1 MGLSIKKNLPEIV
14 FGSSNKAESQRISR
28 GIRAGDLRKL
38 IPRIYT
44 SNLVDSNETIVKRNL
59 YPILGKLF
67 PGALLSHRSAL
78 EGGPTETGHIFLTYK
93 YSKRVCLPG
102 FTIHLLKGVAP
113 LEDDMPFVE
122 GMFLSS
128 PHRAFMENLQ
138 ISRSRSSAPKVLAK
152 EEIENRLDQICG
164 IKGTKAMNQLRD
176 KAREVS
182 QVLNM
187 ENQFQKLNN
196 IIAALLRTR
205 PSCELSSAQARATSL
220 GVPYDPVRLDCFN
233 QLFSALTQ
241 SQLPA
246 REQKVLSQEEIRTLA
261 FLDAYFSNYI
271 EGTEFEISEAY
282 DIIYNNKV
290 PVKRPEDAHD
300 ILGTFRLASNHQEMD
315 KVPET
320 FDQFVDLL
328 KSRHFAVMEA
338 RPAKLPGEFKDK
350 PNRAGDTHFV
360 TPELVSGT
368 LLKGFE
374 MSRAVQ
380 NGIKRAI
387 FIMFLIAEVHPF
399 VDGNGRIARIMMNS
413 ELIHSGL
420 CCIIIPTVFRDD
432 YLLALRALSRSN
444 NAAPLIKALDFAQKF
459 SSKLDYSSYSA
470 ASSILESC
478 NAFNEPQSD
487 SRLVLPG
494 AISS

>member
-1 MGLSIKKNLPEIV
+1 MKKNLPEIV
-14 FGSSNKAESQRISR
+14 FGSSDKAESQRISR
-28 GIRAGDLRKL
+28 RIRAGDLRKL
-38 IPRIYT
+38 VLRIYT
-44 SNLVDSNETIVKRNL
+44 SNLVDSDEAIVKRNL

-67 PGALLSHRSAL
+67 PGAVLSHRSAL

-93 YSKRVCLPG
+93 YSKKVYLPG
-102 FTIHLLKGVAP
+102 FTIHLLKGPAP
-113 LEDDMPFVE
+113 LEDDMPFVG

-128 PHRAFMENLQ
+128 QHRAFLENLQ
-138 ISRSRSSAPKVLAK
+138 ISRSRSSAPKVLTK
-152 EEIENRLDQICG
+152 KEIENRLDQICS
-164 IKGTKAMNQLRD
+164 IKGAEALNQLRD

-182 QVLNM
+182 QILNM
-187 ENQFQKLNN
+187 ERQFRKLNN

-205 PSCELSSAQARATSL
+205 SSDELSSTQARARSL
-220 GVPYDPVRLDCFN
+220 GVLYDPDRLDCFN

-241 SQLPA
+241 SQLPT
-246 REQKVLSQEEIRTLA
+246 RKQKVLSQEEIRTAA

-271 EGTEFEISEAY
+271 EGTELEISEAY
-282 DIIYNNKV
+282 DIIYKNKV
-290 PVKRPEDAHD
+290 PAKRPEDAHD
-300 ILGTFRLASNHQEMD
+300 ILGTFRLASNQQEMN

-320 FDQFVDLL
+320 FDQFVALL
-328 KSRHFAVMEA
+328 KSRHFTIMEA
-338 RPAKLPGEFKDK
+338 RPDKLPGEFKDE

-360 TPELVSGT
+360 APECVSGT

-374 MSRAVQ
+374 MSQAVRD
-380 NGIKRAI
+380 GLKRAI
-387 FIMFLIAEVHPF
+387 FIMFLVAEVHPF

-420 CCIIIPTVFRDD
+420 CRIIVPTVFHDD

-444 NAAPLIKALDFAQKF
+444 KTAPLIKTLDFAQEF

-470 ASSILESC
+470 ASRILESC

-487 SRLVLPG
+487 ARLILP
-494 AISS
+494 SP